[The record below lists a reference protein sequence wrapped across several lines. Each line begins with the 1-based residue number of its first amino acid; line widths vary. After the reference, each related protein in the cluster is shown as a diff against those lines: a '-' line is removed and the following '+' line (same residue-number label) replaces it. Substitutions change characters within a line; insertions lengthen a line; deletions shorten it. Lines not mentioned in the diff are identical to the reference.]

1 MEPIALILTALAAGV
16 TSAVQEP
23 VKMAAKDA
31 YDYLKGLVKRK
42 LEENGDNDAVPLI
55 DNPDEQNKPLL
66 EARLKEAG
74 IDKMPDVIAAA
85 NKVTVI
91 CRPHINTAPY
101 LENYQSLLQQSPLIR
116 IQAPDKMGKTR
127 LVNHIFDSFNSEH
140 YQKVKLS
147 MEDFDTEDKAKSGI
161 LLYRF
166 CQEIKNQLSLPHSVR
181 GHWESIR
188 DGGNKSKC
196 TSYFEHCLLTDAK
209 SPIVIVIDDLNSL
222 TSYDSTYKDLCSL
235 LRSFYNMSAPSSEK
249 YREKWKKLGLIIAYS
264 GKPLLPERDS
274 PFNVGKLI
282 QLPEFTVDEVQ
293 SLAMQ
298 YKIQMDSTTISLIMR
313 LVGGHP
319 HLISLSFEHLRNINL
334 NSQEDINNFIT
345 QSSTQRGIYSEHLN
359 KLHRKI
365 QYDQLKQ
372 ALYRVVRSQD
382 PVRLN
387 SQIVEKLEEIG
398 LIKSS
403 GTGTDFVE
411 PFCELYRVFFNSIIK

>member
-31 YDYLKGLVKRK
+31 YDYFKGLLKKK
-42 LEENGDNDAVPLI
+42 LKEKDHNEAVDLV

-66 EARLKEAG
+66 EALLKEAG
-74 IDKMPDVIAAA
+74 IDKMPDVIEAA

-235 LRSFYNMSAPSSEK
+235 LRSFYNIAFTFETWKPISEK
-249 YREKWKKLGLIIAYS
+249 NAII
-264 GKPLLPERDS
+264 
-274 PFNVGKLI
+274 
-282 QLPEFTVDEVQ
+282 
-293 SLAMQ
+293 
-298 YKIQMDSTTISLIMR
+298 
-313 LVGGHP
+313 
-319 HLISLSFEHLRNINL
+319 
-334 NSQEDINNFIT
+334 
-345 QSSTQRGIYSEHLN
+345 
-359 KLHRKI
+359 
-365 QYDQLKQ
+365 
-372 ALYRVVRSQD
+372 
-382 PVRLN
+382 
-387 SQIVEKLEEIG
+387 
-398 LIKSS
+398 
-403 GTGTDFVE
+403 
-411 PFCELYRVFFNSIIK
+411 